1 MKGYNEKDKL
11 YFYPT
16 VFLHKLFTWRNVLT
30 KCEAWII
37 YMISHPL
44 APAQEMLADVDSTD
58 NIQGNRVEIM
68 FLDPIEGKID
78 ARISCS
84 S

>member
-1 MKGYNEKDKL
+1 
-11 YFYPT
+11 
-16 VFLHKLFTWRNVLT
+16 
-30 KCEAWII
+30 
-37 YMISHPL
+37 
-44 APAQEMLADVDSTD
+44 MLADVDSTD

-68 FLDPIEGKID
+68 SLDSIEGKID

>member
-1 MKGYNEKDKL
+1 M
-11 YFYPT
+11 
-16 VFLHKLFTWRNVLT
+16 T

-37 YMISHPL
+37 YMISRPL

-68 FLDPIEGKID
+68 FLDSVEGKID
-78 ARISCS
+78 ARISFS